1 MPRSTP
7 PDSGPEE
14 DFIAR
19 LLSRK
24 KRLLVNR
31 SSQFQ
36 DSGFPNAEHLAE
48 TVTFAPQ
55 DGFIWLC
62 GQRMMLLQGSAFGV
76 MRRELIKS
84 MGKDKARG
92 LLTRLGWQAGARD
105 AAQVAEQWPEGDH
118 AALYSAG
125 PRLHMLEGMVN
136 VEAVRFEI
144 DNSIGHFYSEFLWHN
159 SLEADEHLAAYG
171 LSDEAVCWMSI
182 GYASGYASSLSG
194 RLIVFRELECCG
206 CGQAACRIVGKPA
219 NQWDDVSAELAYL
232 DAEAF
237 LSESNHPM
245 PEDDGLLASEYE
257 VDLSAEMVGGS
268 SGFIAARQLLEKVAP
283 TQATVL
289 LTGESGVG
297 KEFFAQTL
305 HQHSR
310 RSDRPWV
317 ALNCANL
324 PENLV
329 EAELFGVERGAFTGA
344 ERSRPGRF
352 ERADGGT
359 LFLDE
364 IGSLSASAQ
373 SKILRAL
380 QEGEFER
387 VGGNTSIKVDVR
399 VIAATHVDLRAE
411 VAAGR
416 FREDLF
422 YRLNVYPIHLPPL
435 RERREDIQP
444 LMSYFL
450 RRFTQRYEKNIP
462 GFTTRLVNVLLT
474 HTFPGN
480 IRELQNLIERGV
492 ITCDEGEAMDVK
504 HITLGN
510 KESFLTPTGLTASGR
525 LQPAAVAETVASAA
539 VADAELGE
547 DELFGAETAL
557 DNLRAFVSGQR
568 RELGTTL
575 EDVETMLIR
584 LALEKSD
591 GNITAAAQML
601 GMSRAQVSYRIKSQK

>member
-1 MPRSTP
+1 MPRSKMSAP
-7 PDSGPEE
+7 SIEE
-14 DFIAR
+14 DLLSS

-31 SSQFQ
+31 TSEFRA
-36 DSGFPNAEHLAE
+36 DGLPNAEDLAD
-48 TVTFAPQ
+48 TVAFAPQ

-62 GQRMMLLQGSAFGV
+62 GQRMLLLQSSVFGA
-76 MRRELIKS
+76 MRAELIRTL
-84 MGKDKARG
+84 GLDKARG

-105 AAQVAEQWPEGDH
+105 AAQVAEHWPDGDH
-118 AALYSAG
+118 DSLFSAG
-125 PRLHMLEGMVN
+125 PRLHMLEGMMN
-136 VEAVRFEI
+136 VEAIRFEI
-144 DNSIGHFYSEFLWHN
+144 DNGIGHFYSELLWNN
-159 SLEADEHLAAYG
+159 SLEADEHLATYG
-171 LSDEAVCWMSI
+171 LSDDAVCWMSI
-182 GYASGYASSLSG
+182 GYASGYASSLLG
-194 RLIVFRELECCG
+194 RLIVFREVECSG
-206 CGQAACRIVGKPA
+206 CGHAACRIIGKPA
-219 NQWDDVSAELAYL
+219 NQWADVDPELVRL
-232 DAEAF
+232 NAEAF
-237 LSESNHPM
+237 FGQSNHPQRTAEDEALAPASAM
-245 PEDDGLLASEYE
+245 PMAD
-257 VDLSAEMVGGS
+257 EMVGGS

-297 KEFFAQTL
+297 KEFFARTL
-305 HQHSR
+305 HQRSR
-310 RSDRPWV
+310 RSERPWV

-364 IGSLSASAQ
+364 IGTLSASAQ

-380 QEGEFER
+380 QEGEIER
-387 VGGNTSIKVDVR
+387 VGGNAAIKVDVR
-399 VIAATHVDLRAE
+399 VIAATHANLREE

-416 FREDLF
+416 FREDLY

-444 LMSYFL
+444 LMNHFL
-450 RRFTQRYEKNIP
+450 QRFTCRYERDIP
-462 GFTTRLVNVLLT
+462 GFTTRLLNVLLT
-474 HTFPGN
+474 HMFPGN

-492 ITCDEGEAMDVK
+492 ITCPDGEAMDLK

-510 KESFLTPTGLTASGR
+510 QDSFPLPAGLTLGGR
-525 LQPAAVAETVASAA
+525 IQTVVP
-539 VADAELGE
+539 VADKSSAQAGGEADEPQLCAAEN
-547 DELFGAETAL
+547 AL
-557 DNLRAFVSGQR
+557 DSLRAFVSGQT
-568 RELGTTL
+568 RELGTSL
-575 EDVETMLIR
+575 EEVELMLVR
-584 LALEKSD
+584 LALEKTD

-601 GMSRAQVSYRIKSQK
+601 GMSRAQVSYRIKPK